1 LFLTKKFVRF
11 ALSQKAV
18 LLQAVLSGFRL
29 WPEPVDIQKRLMKLR
44 PKHVHAFTL
53 IEMMIVVGIIGV
65 LAALAVPSYVRSRV
79 DGQRNA
85 CINNLRQ
92 IDNAIQQ
99 FATDARKKGTDPV
112 TETNV
117 TPYLKGLLICP
128 AGGTSFSDSYQITTC
143 CELPTC
149 ISPGG
154 GAANGHVM
162 FK

>member
-1 LFLTKKFVRF
+1 
-11 ALSQKAV
+11 
-18 LLQAVLSGFRL
+18 
-29 WPEPVDIQKRLMKLR
+29 MKLR
-44 PKHVHAFTL
+44 PNHSHAFTL

-65 LAALAVPSYVRSRV
+65 LAAFAVPSYVRART
-79 DGQRNA
+79 DGQRNT

-99 FATDARKKGTDPV
+99 FATEARKKAGDPV
-112 TETNV
+112 VETDV

-128 AGGTSFSDSYQITTC
+128 AGGTSFSDSYHMTTC

-154 GAANGHVM
+154 GLANGHVM
-162 FK
+162 FR